1 MLKRLFSYFLQG
13 LLYIA
18 PIGLTA
24 YIIYWGFTVVD
35 GFIQK
40 MLQAMVHFSIPGLG
54 IVVVFFFLALLGFLG
69 QSLIASPI
77 KKLFG
82 RIMERTPI
90 IKVIYSALRDLFSAF
105 TGKEKK
111 FNKPVL
117 VKVNKT
123 SELEKIGFVTETD
136 LSRLQLTDKVAVYF
150 PHAYA
155 FSGELFMVPV
165 ANISP
170 IDIPAAEVMKFIVS
184 GGVAGWD
191 NKEVT
196 D

>member
-18 PIGLTA
+18 PIGLTV
-24 YIIYWGFTVVD
+24 YIIYWAFTVVD

-54 IVVVFFFLALLGFLG
+54 IIAIFFFLTLLGFLG
-69 QSLIASPI
+69 QTLIASPI
-77 KKLFG
+77 KKLFA

-117 VKVNKT
+117 VKVNKV

-136 LSRLQLTDKVAVYF
+136 LSRLQLEGKVAVYF

-155 FSGELFMVPV
+155 FSGELFMVPTS
-165 ANISP
+165 NITP

-191 NKEVT
+191 NKDVAL
-196 D
+196 

>member
-18 PIGLTA
+18 PIGLTV
-24 YIIYWGFTVVD
+24 YIIYWAFTVVD

-40 MLQAMVHFSIPGLG
+40 VLQTMVHFSIPGLG
-54 IVVVFFFLALLGFLG
+54 IIAIFFFLALLGFLG
-69 QSLIASPI
+69 QTLIASPI
-77 KKLFG
+77 KKLFS

-117 VKVNKT
+117 V
-123 SELEKIGFVTETD
+123 S
-136 LSRLQLTDKVAVYF
+136 
-150 PHAYA
+150 
-155 FSGELFMVPV
+155 
-165 ANISP
+165 
-170 IDIPAAEVMKFIVS
+170 VS
-184 GGVAGWD
+184 
-191 NKEVT
+191 
-196 D
+196 